1 MSEEFPHPELERLRK
16 SGDARDAAARE
27 LASVYARVF
36 GTGDGA
42 RVLNDLRLKFG
53 HHRPRFTLSHGRH
66 DSIAAAKIDGQC
78 DVLREIE
85 EAIKASPI
93 PVLHQP

>member
-1 MSEEFPHPELERLRK
+1 MSEEFPHPDMERVRK
-16 SGDARDAAARE
+16 AGDARTTAARE

-36 GTGDGA
+36 GSEDGA
-42 RVLNDLRLKFG
+42 RILADLRMKFG
-53 HHRPRFTLSHGRH
+53 HHRPRFVFAGGRH
-66 DSIAAAKIDGQC
+66 DSVAAAKIDGQC

-93 PVLHQP
+93 SI